1 MIAAIEITIYFAV
14 AMGLIGIVTLIV
26 ERKNK

>member
-26 ERKNK
+26 ERKK

>member
-1 MIAAIEITIYFAV
+1 MCEALIITIYFAV

-26 ERKNK
+26 ERKK

>member
-1 MIAAIEITIYFAV
+1 MVEAIEITIYFAG

-26 ERKNK
+26 ERKK

>member
-1 MIAAIEITIYFAV
+1 MIEAIQITIYFAV

-26 ERKNK
+26 ERKK